1 MWIQRKITIDK
12 KQKGFHLITDQ
23 VLNEIPEINKIHI
36 GLLHLF
42 ILHTS
47 ASITLNENMDK
58 TVRDDFESYFDHL
71 VPENQP
77 YFKHV
82 YEGPDDMPS
91 HLKSSILGSSIFIPI
106 SNSCL
111 QLGTWQGIYLCEHRK
126 HAPTRDMILTI
137 QGQKYAVEKMS
148 EK

>member
-23 VLNEIPEINKIHI
+23 VLNQIPEINKINI

-126 HAPTRDMILTI
+126 HAPKRDMILTI
-137 QGQKYAVEKMS
+137 QGEK
-148 EK
+148 

>member
-1 MWIQRKITIDK
+1 MWVQRRITIDK

-126 HAPTRDMILTI
+126 HAPKRDMILTI

>member
-1 MWIQRKITIDK
+1 MWIQRRITIDK

-23 VLNEIPEINKIHI
+23 VLNQIPEINKIHI

-82 YEGPDDMPS
+82 YEGSDDMPS

-126 HAPTRDMILTI
+126 HAPKRNMILTI
-137 QGQKYAVEKMS
+137 QGEK
-148 EK
+148 

>member
-1 MWIQRKITIDK
+1 MWVQRRITIDK

-23 VLNEIPEINKIHI
+23 VLNQIPEIKKIHI

>member
-1 MWIQRKITIDK
+1 MWVQRRITIDK
-12 KQKGFHLITDQ
+12 KQKGFHLITNQ

-58 TVRDDFESYFDHL
+58 TVRDDFESYFNHL

-126 HAPTRDMILTI
+126 HAPKRDMILTI
-137 QGQKYAVEKMS
+137 QGEK
-148 EK
+148 